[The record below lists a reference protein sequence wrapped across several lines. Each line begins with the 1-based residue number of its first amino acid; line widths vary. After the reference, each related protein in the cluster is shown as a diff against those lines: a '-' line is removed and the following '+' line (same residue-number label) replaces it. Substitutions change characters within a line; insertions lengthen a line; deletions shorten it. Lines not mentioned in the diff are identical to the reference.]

1 MNCHSSCHPL
11 LIPYS
16 GIGIFCPEWVSFEW
30 SCSCI
35 LLIDLRGSL
44 REIFLTIG
52 NTVQAQI
59 CEKLQEQTVYGLLVD
74 NVADISNE
82 EQMLPLVQYFDME
95 LGRLECKF
103 LFTANVLEKASS
115 TEAATLHGII
125 TDHLNILK
133 IPLKNLRALATDGA
147 SVITGKT
154 RSLAAQLKKDVKSLV
169 AVPHTDVDLQV
180 IKNIQT
186 EVTQLW
192 KIFENSPKNLATYLK
207 VQEEMKEV
215 TLVPRQDKLLAL
227 GTKKVPI
234 KRLQSDLAEGG
245 SLAFTDIKKN
255 VDASIKKIS
264 KRLRDA
270 AQVLTAMQVFDKT
283 ATPPKENG
291 SDFTEYG

>member
-1 MNCHSSCHPL
+1 M
-11 LIPYS
+11 
-16 GIGIFCPEWVSFEW
+16 
-30 SCSCI
+30 
-35 LLIDLRGSL
+35 R
-44 REIFLTIG
+44 
-52 NTVQAQI
+52 AQI
-59 CEKLQEQTVYGLLVD
+59 CEKIQEQTVDGLLVD
-74 NVADISNE
+74 DVADISNE

-115 TEAATLHGII
+115 TDAATLHGII

-169 AVPHTDVDLQV
+169 AVPRVCHKLALASTDTDVDLQV

-215 TLVPRQDKLLAL
+215 TLVPRQVGKLA
-227 GTKKVPI
+227 KV
-234 KRLQSDLAEGG
+234 
-245 SLAFTDIKKN
+245 
-255 VDASIKKIS
+255 
-264 KRLRDA
+264 
-270 AQVLTAMQVFDKT
+270 
-283 ATPPKENG
+283 
-291 SDFTEYG
+291 